1 VAKNSSLPETEGAST
16 SNPSDTALADLV
28 SSSHGGIDLLSELHK
43 NYHKDP
49 LFDLILKKPTEFRN
63 FEVEN
68 GLVYLKEKESRLLCI
83 PKVLINGQSAREIV
97 ISEAHSL
104 LAHLGASKTLD
115 YLQDQCWW
123 KDIISDT
130 KSFCETCMTCK
141 HSKPSNQKPYGLP
154 NPLPIPGNPW
164 ESIGMDFVGPLP
176 ESSNRDG
183 TYDSITVII
192 CLLTAMVHLIPSRI
206 NYNACQLAELMF
218 EEVYKHHGL
227 PKNIISDRAV
237 LFTSTFWGH
246 LHKLLGTKLK
256 MSSTYH
262 PQTDGSTE
270 RANRMVTQML
280 RQCINAKQ
288 TDWVAKLPAIEFA
301 INSAHSESMGF
312 APFFLNSGRMP
323 RSMIWNSAPPTE
335 FSSIRNFA
343 LQKKLALMAAHD
355 SILAAHVKQTCDANR
370 KHQAA
375 PFHEQDLVYLS
386 TKNITFPKGLAR
398 KLIPKYI
405 GPYKIVKDFKNHS
418 FRLDLPSQMKQ
429 RGVHDVF
436 HSSLLR
442 IHHPNDDRLF
452 PGHLDAQISHDV
464 DPEGEWAVE
473 SILSH
478 YGSQENVLFEIKWKS
493 GDITWMPYFQIT
505 GLQALVSYFEVLGI
519 SSISE
524 LATGKG
530 KPPHSDPQIF
540 LSDIQ
545 FTPEPVTAKTYNT
558 NGSSVSYPNSP
569 PWPASKPALPSTSTM
584 PKSSLPSFKCHSNYA
599 DPSTHPVPQSVSHPY
614 IRRISD
620 ILFIVTDNFASPNQ
634 HHIYPA
640 AVIYACLTHEGAIR
654 DDPDGMMHQPSPIGF
669 DILARVYNAEAR
681 GTPHFAHYACQ
692 ALSYSAITHGD
703 RMKPND

>member
-1 VAKNSSLPETEGAST
+1 
-16 SNPSDTALADLV
+16 
-28 SSSHGGIDLLSELHK
+28 
-43 NYHKDP
+43 
-49 LFDLILKKPTEFRN
+49 
-63 FEVEN
+63 
-68 GLVYLKEKESRLLCI
+68 
-83 PKVLINGQSAREIV
+83 
-97 ISEAHSL
+97 
-104 LAHLGASKTLD
+104 
-115 YLQDQCWW
+115 
-123 KDIISDT
+123 
-130 KSFCETCMTCK
+130 
-141 HSKPSNQKPYGLP
+141 
-154 NPLPIPGNPW
+154 
-164 ESIGMDFVGPLP
+164 MDFVGPLP

-206 NYNACQLAELMF
+206 NYNARQLAELMF

-227 PKNIISDRAV
+227 PKNIISDRDV

-256 MSSTYH
+256 MSSAYH

-270 RANRMVTQML
+270 RANRTVTQML

-301 INSAHSESMGF
+301 INSARSESTGF

-335 FSSIRNFA
+335 FPSIRNFA

-355 SILAAHVKQTCDANR
+355 SILAARVKQTRDANR
-370 KHQAA
+370 KRQAS
-375 PFHEQDLVYLS
+375 PFNENDLVYLS

-418 FRLDLPSQMKQ
+418 FRLDLPPQMKQ

-452 PGHLDAQISHDV
+452 PGRLDDQISNEV

-478 YGSQENVLFEIKWKS
+478 SGSQENALFEIKWRS
-493 GDITWMPYFQIT
+493 GDITWMPYFQVS
-505 GLQALVSYFEVLGI
+505 GLQALVSYLEVLGI

-524 LATGKG
+524 LTTGKG
-530 KPPHSDPQIF
+530 EPPQGDPQVF
-540 LSDIQ
+540 LGDIH
-545 FTPEPVTAKTYNT
+545 FISEEVTAKSYNL
-558 NGSSVSYPNSP
+558 GSSSISFPNS
-569 PWPASKPALPSTSTM
+569 SSCLPSNPTVPSSSTM
-584 PKSSLPSFKCHSNYA
+584 TKSSLPSFRRHSNHA
-599 DPSTHPVPQSVSHPY
+599 DSLAHPALQSVPHPY
-614 IRRISD
+614 VKRISD

-634 HHIYPA
+634 HYIYPA
-640 AVIYACLTHEGAIR
+640 ATIYACLTHEGAIR
-654 DDPDGMMHQPSPIGF
+654 DDPDGMKQQPSPIGF

-681 GTPHFAHYACQ
+681 GTPRFAHYARHTH
-692 ALSYSAITHGD
+692 SYSAVTYGD
-703 RMKPND
+703 RMKPDDWNITPAQRGITEENPLFQQLLKEDAARNLRRKATIQSVIEQRRARKIHKRDSDAIKRFAATHQTHADLKLKGKKKALVSTPITTLASLPVVTTPQPIASSSATTLESLLSPVASTSTSDVSMTGPSDAYTLTAAEMLAAFEEDAPFETDPTFDFESLPDTTL